1 MATHG
6 GREVLPPK
14 CCALLSSGVLVIL
27 GRFKHAKTATAAKTS
42 LKSEF
47 GLLQTL
53 QRLLHL
59 VQFVKYWS
67 IFLWLNSKWLY
78 RSSGKEEK
86 SRCLVFKSSTKR
98 KMRHFHVVV
107 VYWRQRNF
115 CTKKRDARAKLLFC
129 LSYPIAFLP
138 LSLPSPWSLLK
149 LPRCNAKPSIDR
161 KSSNSLKPFIF
172 HFARFPLFFLGEYIT
187 WPLIINHCLK
197 SWWRLWL

>member
-86 SRCLVFKSSTKR
+86 SRCLVFNSSTKR

-107 VYWRQRNF
+107 VHWRQRNF
-115 CTKKRDARAKLLFC
+115 CTKKRDARAKLLFAC
-129 LSYPIAFLP
+129 LI
-138 LSLPSPWSLLK
+138 LSLFCRCRCQSSLD
-149 LPRCNAKPSIDR
+149 A
-161 KSSNSLKPFIF
+161 
-172 HFARFPLFFLGEYIT
+172 T
-187 WPLIINHCLK
+187 QNHPTIG
-197 SWWRLWL
+197 RVRIH